1 LTVTVNIWHP
11 QVMAKRIRTGRN
23 RPIWNTE
30 TELRKQGRAIELFHL
45 AYCQVAAAALPLDEF
60 AMKGGGNLRFFLRSP
75 RRSAD
80 LDLDYL
86 GRKFG
91 RFGERM
97 DALLLSRQLSE
108 LLRLRNIELRFEGH
122 RAKDTET
129 VKRWK
134 FQLARPGM
142 ETASS
147 KIEFS
152 NRGSTA
158 APVLEQMDPELAR
171 RLGGVA
177 ARIKHYLPP
186 DAIEQKIR
194 ALADRSA
201 TEPRDVFDLDHLFRQ
216 YPDALAQLRPDRKKT
231 LSAKDRAIDIPYED
245 YKRLVVEF
253 LEEDFVEL
261 YGTEQ
266 AWTDMVLRVVEQLEE
281 KLGAGR

>member
-1 LTVTVNIWHP
+1 
-11 QVMAKRIRTGRN
+11 MAKRRREDGHGPAGVN
-23 RPIWNTE
+23 E

-45 AYCQVAAAALPLDEF
+45 AYCQVAAARMPLDEF

-91 RFGERM
+91 RLGERM
-97 DALLLSRQLSE
+97 DEVLLSRQLSE
-108 LLRLRNIELRFEGH
+108 LLRLRDIELRFEGH

-158 APVLEQMDPELAR
+158 APVLEQMDTELAR

-201 TEPRDVFDLDHLFRQ
+201 TEPRDVFDLDHLFRH
-216 YPDALAQLRPDRKKT
+216 YPDAIAQSRPDPKKT
-231 LSAKDRAIDIPYED
+231 LVAKDRAIEIPYD
-245 YKRLVVEF
+245 NYKRLVVDF
-253 LEEDFVEL
+253 LAEDFVGL

-266 AWTDMVLRVVEQLEE
+266 AWTDMVLRVVEELEA
-281 KLGAGR
+281 KAGGDR

>member
-1 LTVTVNIWHP
+1 MGKRVRTDGSP
-11 QVMAKRIRTGRN
+11 QASDS
-23 RPIWNTE
+23 E
-30 TELRKQGRAIELFHL
+30 TELRKQGRAIELFQL
-45 AYCQVAAAALPLDEF
+45 AYCQVATTRLPLDEF
-60 AMKGGGNLRFFLRSP
+60 ALKGGGNLRFFLRSS
-75 RRSAD
+75 RRSAG

-86 GRKFG
+86 GRKFA

-97 DALLLSRQLSE
+97 DEVLLSRQLSE
-108 LLRLRNIELRFEGH
+108 LLRLRDIELLFEGH

-142 ETASS
+142 ATASS

-152 NRGSTA
+152 NRGSSA
-158 APVLEQMDPELAR
+158 AAVLEQMDTELAR

-194 ALADRSA
+194 ALSDRRA

-216 YPDALAQLRPDRKKT
+216 YPNALAESRPDPKKV
-231 LSAKDRAIDIPYED
+231 LAAKDRAIDIPYSD
-245 YKRLVVEF
+245 YEKLVVDF

-266 AWTDMVLRVVEQLEE
+266 AWNDMVLRVVERLEE
-281 KLGAGR
+281 KLGGDR

>member
-1 LTVTVNIWHP
+1 
-11 QVMAKRIRTGRN
+11 MARRVPPRAN
-23 RPIWNTE
+23 RSLRDGESEP
-30 TELRKQGRAIELFHL
+30 RKQGRAIELFQL
-45 AYCQVAAAALPLDEF
+45 AYCQVAAARLPLDEF
-60 AMKGGGNLRFFLRSP
+60 ALKGGGNLRFFLRSP

-86 GRKFG
+86 GRTFG

-97 DALLLSRQLSE
+97 DEVLASRQLSE
-108 LLRLRNIELRFEGH
+108 LLRLRDIELRFEGH

-142 ETASS
+142 ETTSS
-147 KIEFS
+147 KVVLS
-152 NRGSTA
+152 NRGSTP
-158 APVLEQMDPELAR
+158 APVLEQMDLELAR

-186 DAIEQKIR
+186 EAMEQKIR

-216 YPDALAQLRPDRKKT
+216 YPDALGQARPDAKKT
-231 LSAKDRAIDIPYED
+231 LAAKERAIDIPYDD
-245 YKRLVVEF
+245 YKRLVVEY
-253 LEEDFVEL
+253 LEEDFKDL

-266 AWTDMVLRVVEQLEE
+266 AWTDMVLRVVERLEE

>member
-1 LTVTVNIWHP
+1 
-11 QVMAKRIRTGRN
+11 
-23 RPIWNTE
+23 
-30 TELRKQGRAIELFHL
+30 
-45 AYCQVAAAALPLDEF
+45 QVAAARLPLDEF
-60 AMKGGGNLRFFLRSP
+60 ALKGGGNLRFFLRSP

-80 LDLDYL
+80 IDLDYL

-97 DALLLSRQLSE
+97 DEVLESRQLSE
-108 LLRLRNIELRFEGH
+108 LLRLRDIELRFERR

-134 FQLARPGM
+134 FLLARPGM

-158 APVLEQMDPELAR
+158 APVLEQMDVELAR

-194 ALADRSA
+194 ALSDRST

-216 YPDALAQLRPDRKKT
+216 YPDALGQSRPDTKKT
-231 LSAKDRAIDIPYED
+231 LAAKERAIDIPYED
-245 YKRLVVEF
+245 YERLVVEY
-253 LEEDFVEL
+253 LEEDFVDL

-266 AWTDMVLRVVEQLEE
+266 AWTDMVLRVVEQFEQ
-281 KLGAGR
+281 KLTGDR

>member
-1 LTVTVNIWHP
+1 MTVTVNIWHP
-11 QVMAKRIRTGRN
+11 HNMPKNVSARA
-23 RPIWNTE
+23 RPGGTNE

-45 AYCQVAAAALPLDEF
+45 AYCQVAAARLPLNEF
-60 AMKGGGNLRFFLRSP
+60 ALKGGGNLRFFLHSP

-80 LDLDYL
+80 LDLDFL

-97 DALLLSRQLSE
+97 DEVLSSRQLSE
-108 LLRLRNIELRFEGH
+108 LLRLRDIELRFEGH

-152 NRGSTA
+152 NRGTNA
-158 APVLEQMDPELAR
+158 TPVLEQMDTDLAR
-171 RLGGVA
+171 RLGGIA
-177 ARIKHYLPP
+177 ARIEHYLPP
-186 DAIEQKIR
+186 DAIQQKIT

-216 YPDALAQLRPDRKKT
+216 YPDALAQAQLDAKK
-231 LSAKDRAIDIPYED
+231 LLAAKERAIDIPYDD
-245 YKRLVVEF
+245 YALLVVDY
-253 LEEDFVEL
+253 LEEDFVDL

-266 AWTDMVLRVVEQLEE
+266 AWTDMVLRVVEQLEA
-281 KLGAGR
+281 KMGSGQ

>member
-1 LTVTVNIWHP
+1 MTVTVNIWHP
-11 QVMAKRIRTGRN
+11 YTMAKRISLGRHGPTAN
-23 RPIWNTE
+23 E
-30 TELRKQGRAIELFHL
+30 SELRKQGRAIELFHL
-45 AYCQVAAAALPLDEF
+45 AYCQLAAVRLPLDEF

-80 LDLDYL
+80 LDLDYH

-91 RFGERM
+91 PFAERM
-97 DALLLSRQLSE
+97 DELIASRQLSE
-108 LLRLRNIELRFEGH
+108 LLRLRDIELRFGGR
-122 RAKDTET
+122 RAKDTDT

-152 NRGSTA
+152 NRGTTA
-158 APVLEQMDPELAR
+158 APVLEQMDAELAR
-171 RLGGVA
+171 RLGGVP

-194 ALADRSA
+194 ALADRST

-216 YPDALAQLRPDRKKT
+216 YPDALAQSRPDPEKT
-231 LSAKDRAIDIPYED
+231 LAAKERAIDIPYDD
-245 YKRLVVEF
+245 YKTLVVEF
-253 LEEDFVEL
+253 LEEDIVVL
-261 YGTEQ
+261 YGTEP
-266 AWTDMVLRVVEQLEE
+266 AWSDMVLRVVERLEE
-281 KLGAGR
+281 KLRSER

>member
-1 LTVTVNIWHP
+1 
-11 QVMAKRIRTGRN
+11 MAKRTRTDGN
-23 RPIWNTE
+23 RLVGD

-45 AYCQVAAAALPLDEF
+45 AYCQVAAARLPLDEF
-60 AMKGGGNLRFFLRSP
+60 AMKGGGNLRFFLRSA

-80 LDLDYL
+80 LELDYL
-86 GRKFG
+86 GRKFA

-97 DALLLSRQLSE
+97 DEVLMSRQLSE
-108 LLRLRNIELRFEGH
+108 LLRLRDIELRFEGH

-152 NRGSTA
+152 NRASTA
-158 APVLEQMDPELAR
+158 VPVLEQMDTELAR

-194 ALADRSA
+194 ALAERSA

-216 YPDALAQLRPDRKKT
+216 YPEALAQSRPDSKRT
-231 LSAKDRAIDIPYED
+231 LAAKDRAIDIPYDD
-245 YKRLVVEF
+245 YERLVVEY

-266 AWTDMVLRVVEQLEE
+266 AWTDMVLRVVERLEE
-281 KLGAGR
+281 KQGGGR

>member
-1 LTVTVNIWHP
+1 MP
-11 QVMAKRIRTGRN
+11 KRTH
-23 RPIWNTE
+23 RPTRDNE
-30 TELRKQGRAIELFHL
+30 TELRKQGRAIELFQL
-45 AYCQVAAAALPLDEF
+45 AYCQVAAARLPLDEF

-86 GRKFG
+86 GRKFS

-97 DALLLSRQLSE
+97 DGVLVSRQLSE
-108 LLRLRNIELRFEGH
+108 LLRLRDIELRFEGR

-134 FQLARPGM
+134 FQLGRPGM

-158 APVLEQMDPELAR
+158 APVLEQMDTELAR

-177 ARIKHYLPP
+177 VRVKHYLPP

-216 YPDALAQLRPDRKKT
+216 YPDALAQSRPDPKKM
-231 LSAKDRAIDIPYED
+231 LAAKERAMDIPYDD
-245 YKRLVVEF
+245 YKTLVGEF
-253 LEEDFVEL
+253 LQEDFAEL
-261 YGTEQ
+261 YATEQ
-266 AWTDMVLRVVEQLEE
+266 AWTDMVLRVIEQLEE

>member
-1 LTVTVNIWHP
+1 
-11 QVMAKRIRTGRN
+11 MAKHIRTDGRG
-23 RPIWNTE
+23 PVGD

-45 AYCQVAAAALPLDEF
+45 AYCQVAAARLPLDEF

-86 GRKFG
+86 GRKFA

-97 DALLLSRQLSE
+97 DEVLMSRQLSE
-108 LLRLRNIELRFEGH
+108 LLRLRDIELRFEGH

-147 KIEFS
+147 KVEFS
-152 NRGSTA
+152 NRVSTA
-158 APVLEQMDPELAR
+158 TPVLEQMDTELAR

-194 ALADRSA
+194 ALAERSA

-216 YPDALAQLRPDRKKT
+216 YPEALAQSRPDPKRT
-231 LSAKDRAIDIPYED
+231 LAAKDRAIDIPYDD
-245 YKRLVVEF
+245 YKRLVVDY

-281 KLGAGR
+281 KLGGRR

>member
-1 LTVTVNIWHP
+1 MV
-11 QVMAKRIRTGRN
+11 KRTRADGH
-23 RPIWNTE
+23 RPAGGSE
-30 TELRKQGRAIELFHL
+30 TELRKQGRAIELFLL
-45 AYCQVAAAALPLDEF
+45 AFCQVAAARLPLDEF
-60 AMKGGGNLRFFLRSP
+60 AMRGGGNLRFFLRSP

-91 RFGERM
+91 SFGERM
-97 DALLLSRQLSE
+97 DEVLASRQLSE
-108 LLRLRNIELRFEGH
+108 LLRLRDIELLFEGR

-142 ETASS
+142 QTASS

-158 APVLEQMDPELAR
+158 APVLQQMDAELAR
-171 RLGGVA
+171 HLGGVA

-216 YPDALAQLRPDRKKT
+216 YPEALARSRPDPKKT
-231 LSAKDRAIDIPYED
+231 LAAKERAIDIPYDD
-245 YKRLVVEF
+245 YYRLVGEF
-253 LEEDFVEL
+253 LDEDFVGL

-281 KLGAGR
+281 KLGGGR

>member
-1 LTVTVNIWHP
+1 
-11 QVMAKRIRTGRN
+11 MAKRARVKGHLRASID
-23 RPIWNTE
+23 E

-45 AYCQVAAAALPLDEF
+45 AYCQVAAVRLPLDEF

-86 GRKFG
+86 GRKFS

-97 DALLLSRQLSE
+97 DEVLASRQLSE
-108 LLRLRNIELRFEGH
+108 LLRLRDIELRFEGH

-147 KIEFS
+147 KIELS
-152 NRGSTA
+152 NRGTTA
-158 APVLEQMDPELAR
+158 APVLEQMDAELTR

-201 TEPRDVFDLDHLFRQ
+201 TQPRDVFDLDHLFRQ
-216 YPDALAQLRPDRKKT
+216 YPDALARSRPDPKKA
-231 LSAKDRAIDIPYED
+231 LAAKERAIDIPYDD
-245 YKRLVVEF
+245 YDRLVVEF

-266 AWTDMVLRVVEQLEE
+266 AWTDMVLRVVERLEE
-281 KLGAGR
+281 KLGGGR

>member
-1 LTVTVNIWHP
+1 MARRARVNGHP
-11 QVMAKRIRTGRN
+11 RAT
-23 RPIWNTE
+23 TDE

-45 AYCQVAAAALPLDEF
+45 AYCQVAAVRLPLDEF

-91 RFGERM
+91 TFGERM
-97 DALLLSRQLSE
+97 DEVLASRQLSE
-108 LLRLRNIELRFEGH
+108 LLRLRDIELRFEGR

-147 KIEFS
+147 KVEFS

-158 APVLEQMDPELAR
+158 APVLEQMDAELAR

-216 YPDALAQLRPDRKKT
+216 YPDALARSRPDPKKT
-231 LSAKDRAIDIPYED
+231 LAAKERAIGIPYED
-245 YKRLVVEF
+245 YDRLVGDF

>member
-1 LTVTVNIWHP
+1 
-11 QVMAKRIRTGRN
+11 MAKRTRTDGR
-23 RPIWNTE
+23 RLVGD

-45 AYCQVAAAALPLDEF
+45 AYCQVAAARLPLDEF

-86 GRKFG
+86 GRKFA

-97 DALLLSRQLSE
+97 DEVLMSRQLSE
-108 LLRLRNIELRFEGH
+108 LLRLRDIELRFEGH

-142 ETASS
+142 ETAAS

-152 NRGSTA
+152 NRASTA
-158 APVLEQMDPELAR
+158 APVLEQMDTELAR

-216 YPDALAQLRPDRKKT
+216 YPDALAQSRPDPKRT
-231 LSAKDRAIDIPYED
+231 LTAKDRAIDIPYDD
-245 YKRLVVEF
+245 YQTLVVEY

-266 AWTDMVLRVVEQLEE
+266 AWTDMVLRVVERLEE
-281 KLGAGR
+281 KLGGGR

>member
-1 LTVTVNIWHP
+1 
-11 QVMAKRIRTGRN
+11 MAKRTRTDGLRLVAD
-23 RPIWNTE
+23 

-45 AYCQVAAAALPLDEF
+45 AYCQLAAARLPLDEF
-60 AMKGGGNLRFFLRSP
+60 ALKGGGNLRFFLRSP

-86 GRKFG
+86 GRKFA

-97 DALLLSRQLSE
+97 DEVLMSRQLSE
-108 LLRLRNIELRFEGH
+108 LLRLRDIELRFEGH

-152 NRGSTA
+152 NRASTA
-158 APVLEQMDPELAR
+158 SPVLEQMDTELAR

-177 ARIKHYLPP
+177 ARIKHYVPP

-194 ALADRSA
+194 ALAERSA

-216 YPDALAQLRPDRKKT
+216 YPQALEQSRPDPKRT
-231 LSAKDRAIDIPYED
+231 LTAKDRAIDIPYDD
-245 YKRLVVEF
+245 YQTLVVEY

-266 AWTDMVLRVVEQLEE
+266 AWTDMVLRVVERLEE
-281 KLGAGR
+281 KLGGGR

>member
-1 LTVTVNIWHP
+1 MN
-11 QVMAKRIRTGRN
+11 KRIRTNGQ
-23 RPIWNTE
+23 RPLDDQE

-45 AYCQVAAAALPLDEF
+45 AYCQVAAARLPLDDF
-60 AMKGGGNLRFFLRSP
+60 ALKGGGNLRFFLRSP

-86 GRKFG
+86 GRKFSS
-91 RFGERM
+91 FGERM
-97 DALLLSRQLSE
+97 DELLSSRQLAE
-108 LLRLRNIELRFEGH
+108 LLRLSDLELRFGGS

-158 APVLEQMDPELAR
+158 APVLEQMDPALAR

-194 ALADRSA
+194 ALSDRSA

-216 YPDALAQLRPDRKKT
+216 FPGALGQSRPDPKKT
-231 LSAKDRAIDIPYED
+231 LAAEERAIDIPYDD
-245 YKRLVVEF
+245 YKDLVVEY
-253 LEEDFVEL
+253 LEEDLVDV

-266 AWTDMVLRVVEQLEE
+266 GWTDMVLRVVEQLEE
-281 KLGAGR
+281 KLRAGR

>member
-1 LTVTVNIWHP
+1 
-11 QVMAKRIRTGRN
+11 MAKRVRAGGN
-23 RPIWNTE
+23 RPAGNNE
-30 TELRKQGRAIELFHL
+30 TEQRKQGRAIELFHI
-45 AYCQVAAAALPLDEF
+45 AYCQVAAAGLPLDEF

-97 DALLLSRQLSE
+97 DALLQSRQLSE
-108 LLRLRNIELRFEGH
+108 LLRLRDVELRFEGH

-152 NRGSTA
+152 NRGSNAT
-158 APVLEQMDPELAR
+158 PVLEQMDAELAR

-216 YPDALAQLRPDRKKT
+216 YPNALAESRPDPEKT
-231 LSAKDRAIDIPYED
+231 LAAKDRAIDIPYEH
-245 YKRLVVEF
+245 YERLVVEY

-261 YGTEQ
+261 LGPEQ
-266 AWTDMVLRVVEQLEE
+266 AWSDMVLRVVEHLEE
-281 KLGAGR
+281 KLRTAR

>member
-1 LTVTVNIWHP
+1 V
-11 QVMAKRIRTGRN
+11 Q
-23 RPIWNTE
+23 
-30 TELRKQGRAIELFHL
+30 
-45 AYCQVAAAALPLDEF
+45 LPLDEF

-97 DALLLSRQLSE
+97 DALLVSRQLAE
-108 LLRLRNIELRFEGH
+108 LLRLRDIELRFERRH
-122 RAKDTET
+122 ANDSET

-134 FQLARPGM
+134 FQLARPAI

-152 NRGSTA
+152 NRGPTA
-158 APVLEQMDPELAR
+158 APVLAQMDADLAR
-171 RLGGVA
+171 RLGGVPT
-177 ARIKHYLPP
+177 RIKHYPP
-186 DAIEQKIR
+186 PEAIEHKIQ

-216 YPDALAQLRPDRKKT
+216 YPHALGQARPDAKKALA
-231 LSAKDRAIDIPYED
+231 AKERAIDIPYEA
-245 YKRLVVEF
+245 YRELVVEY
-253 LEEDFVEL
+253 LEDGFADL

-266 AWTDMVLRVVEQLEE
+266 AWTDMVVRVVEQLEE
-281 KLGAGR
+281 KLRGGR

>member
-1 LTVTVNIWHP
+1 M
-11 QVMAKRIRTGRN
+11 Q
-23 RPIWNTE
+23 
-30 TELRKQGRAIELFHL
+30 
-45 AYCQVAAAALPLDEF
+45 LPLDEF
-60 AMKGGGNLRFFLRSP
+60 AMKDGGNLRFFLRSP

-86 GRKFG
+86 GRTFG
-91 RFGERM
+91 QFGERM
-97 DALLLSRQLSE
+97 DAVLISRQLSE
-108 LLRLRNIELRFEGH
+108 LLRLRDIELRFEGH

-134 FQLARPGM
+134 FQLTRPGM

-158 APVLEQMDPELAR
+158 APVLEQMDTELAR
-171 RLGGVA
+171 QLGGVA
-177 ARIKHYLPP
+177 VRIKHYLPP

-216 YPDALAQLRPDRKKT
+216 YPDAIAQSRPDHKNVVA
-231 LSAKDRAIDIPYED
+231 AKDRAIDISYDD
-245 YKRLVVEF
+245 YKRLVGEF

-266 AWTDMVLRVVEQLEE
+266 AWSDMVLRVVEELEA
-281 KLGAGR
+281 KLRGDR

>member
-1 LTVTVNIWHP
+1 
-11 QVMAKRIRTGRN
+11 M
-23 RPIWNTE
+23 
-30 TELRKQGRAIELFHL
+30 
-45 AYCQVAAAALPLDEF
+45 
-60 AMKGGGNLRFFLRSP
+60 RSP

-91 RFGERM
+91 PFAERM
-97 DALLLSRQLSE
+97 DELLVSRQLSE
-108 LLRLRNIELRFEGH
+108 LLRLRDIELRFGGH

-152 NRGSTA
+152 NRGTTA
-158 APVLEQMDPELAR
+158 APALEQMDAELAR
-171 RLGGVA
+171 RLGGVP

-194 ALADRSA
+194 ALADRST

-216 YPDALAQLRPDRKKT
+216 YPDALAQSRPDPKKT
-231 LSAKDRAIDIPYED
+231 LAAKERAIDIPYDD
-245 YKRLVVEF
+245 YKTLVVEF
-253 LEEDFVEL
+253 LEEDIVVL
-261 YGTEQ
+261 YGTEP
-266 AWTDMVLRVVEQLEE
+266 AWSDMVLRVVERLEE
-281 KLGAGR
+281 KLRSER

>member
-1 LTVTVNIWHP
+1 
-11 QVMAKRIRTGRN
+11 MSKRNGRERRTTTN
-23 RPIWNTE
+23 DE
-30 TELRKQGRAIELFHL
+30 AELRKQGRAIELFQL
-45 AYCQVAAAALPLDEF
+45 AYCQLAAVRLPLDEF

-91 RFGERM
+91 PFAVRM
-97 DALLLSRQLSE
+97 DELLVSRQLSE
-108 LLRLRNIELRFEGH
+108 LLRLRDIELRFGGD

-152 NRGSTA
+152 NRGTTA
-158 APVLEQMDPELAR
+158 APELEQMDAELTR
-171 RLGGVA
+171 RLGGVP

-186 DAIEQKIR
+186 NAIEQKIR
-194 ALADRSA
+194 ALADRST

-216 YPDALAQLRPDRKKT
+216 YPDALAQSRPDPKKALT
-231 LSAKDRAIDIPYED
+231 AKERAIDIPYDD
-245 YKRLVVEF
+245 YKTLVVEF
-253 LEEDFVEL
+253 LEEDFVDL
-261 YGTEQ
+261 YGTEP
-266 AWTDMVLRVVEQLEE
+266 AWSDMVLRVVERLEE
-281 KLGAGR
+281 KLRSER

>member
-1 LTVTVNIWHP
+1 
-11 QVMAKRIRTGRN
+11 MAKRTRTDGHRQASDK
-23 RPIWNTE
+23 E
-30 TELRKQGRAIELFHL
+30 TELRKQGRAIELFQL
-45 AYCQVAAAALPLDEF
+45 AYCQVAAVRLPLDEF
-60 AMKGGGNLRFFLRSP
+60 AMKGGGNLRFSLRSP

-86 GRKFG
+86 GRKFA

-97 DALLLSRQLSE
+97 DEVLLSRQLSE
-108 LLRLRNIELRFEGH
+108 LLRLRDIELRFEGR

-158 APVLEQMDPELAR
+158 APVLEQMDTELAR

-177 ARIKHYLPP
+177 VRIKHYLPP

-216 YPDALAQLRPDRKKT
+216 YPDALAQSRPDAKKT
-231 LSAKDRAIDIPYED
+231 LAAKERAIDIPYDD
-245 YKRLVVEF
+245 YKRLVGEF
-253 LEEDFVEL
+253 LEEDFAEL